1 MGDVISTG
9 ITGLDTILNGGVPKS
24 SITLLQG
31 HAGSGKTTLGLQFLL
46 EGAKKGER
54 SLLISV
60 AQTKTELEHIAASH
74 GFDLGALDLEFVDIG
89 HDGAPD
95 QYAVNTQEEDLDD
108 LLSQVHSIVERVKP
122 ERLVFDSLL
131 EMRLLARS
139 DYDHRRD
146 VLALKRSLVK
156 LGTTAIILDHVGE
169 GLDRR
174 IEGVAHGVIILDS
187 YTPHIGTTYRRLM
200 IRKFRGHRFIEG
212 WHDFDIQPGGLDVF
226 ARLLPQ
232 RLPPQK
238 VGKQLKTRVESLD
251 VMLGG
256 GLERATTTLIAGQSG
271 TGKSTLAT
279 VFASAAA
286 KQGMKAG
293 LFLLEERPE
302 VYRDRSEGVG
312 IDVVEPER
320 EGTLFLEHFDPSEV
334 SVGHFSQTILNL
346 VEEEDLDVVVI
357 DSLSG
362 FVSVLPERHNLIPQI
377 QSLLQ
382 QLARQNLVVILT
394 MSQHGL
400 LGETPRTEV
409 DVSFLADSIILLRHS
424 PEGSEIRRTLAVV
437 KKRHSDHDRRIKNFV
452 IAPGKV
458 DVEDIEEGTKRQI
471 ESQS

>member
-1 MGDVISTG
+1 M
-9 ITGLDTILNGGVPKS
+9 
-24 SITLLQG
+24 
-31 HAGSGKTTLGLQFLL
+31 
-46 EGAKKGER
+46 
-54 SLLISV
+54 
-60 AQTKTELEHIAASH
+60 
-74 GFDLGALDLEFVDIG
+74 
-89 HDGAPD
+89 
-95 QYAVNTQEEDLDD
+95 
-108 LLSQVHSIVERVKP
+108 
-122 ERLVFDSLL
+122 
-131 EMRLLARS
+131 
-139 DYDHRRD
+139 
-146 VLALKRSLVK
+146 
-156 LGTTAIILDHVGE
+156 
-169 GLDRR
+169 
-174 IEGVAHGVIILDS
+174 
-187 YTPHIGTTYRRLM
+187 
-200 IRKFRGHRFIEG
+200 
-212 WHDFDIQPGGLDVF
+212 DVF

-251 VMLGG
+251 AMLGG

>member
-9 ITGLDTILNGGVPKS
+9 IAGLDTILNGGVPKS

-46 EGAKKGER
+46 EGAKKGET

-60 AQTKTELEHIAASH
+60 AQTKVELEHIAASH

-89 HDGAPD
+89 NDGAPD

-108 LLSQVHSIVERVKP
+108 LLSQVHSIVERIKP
-122 ERLVFDSLL
+122 QRLVFDSLL

-146 VLALKRSLVK
+146 VLALKRSLVR

-187 YTPHIGTTYRRLM
+187 YTPQIGTTYRRLM
-200 IRKFRGHRFIEG
+200 IRKFRGHPFIEG
-212 WHDFDIQPGGLDVF
+212 WHDFDIQRGGLDVF

-232 RLPPQK
+232 KLSPQK
-238 VGKQLKTRVESLD
+238 VGKQLKTQVENLNA
-251 VMLGG
+251 MLGG
-256 GLERATTTLIAGQSG
+256 GLERATSTLISGQSG

-279 VFASAAA
+279 IFASAAA

-346 VEEEDLDVVVI
+346 VEKEDLDVVVI

-377 QSLLQ
+377 QALLQ
-382 QLARQNLVVILT
+382 HLARQNLVVIFT

-400 LGETPRTEV
+400 LGEMPRSEV

-437 KKRHSDHDRRIKNFV
+437 KKRHSDHDRRIKNFL

-458 DVEDIEEGTKRQI
+458 DVEDIEEGAKRQI